1 MSGLVGRL
9 KERPLESLPAAFS
22 FWLRHAETKATMSA
36 MHRLEELVDYYVQ
49 RLSGPEAENA
59 WHSLVE
65 EGPAALTYLLNF
77 FASTKDK
84 ELQIRLI
91 QIVCQYRS
99 EKAIPFLEK
108 QLHHPVPEIWKT
120 ALDGLVMIGTKTSLE
135 LLAAASL
142 KAPAER
148 REWIQEAM
156 QQIHEGLDG

>member
-1 MSGLVGRL
+1 MQGLQQV
-9 KERPLESLPAAFS
+9 
-22 FWLRHAETKATMSA
+22 
-36 MHRLEELVDYYVQ
+36 VDYYVQ
-49 RLSGPEAENA
+49 RLSGLEVENA

-65 EGPAALTYLLNF
+65 EGPGALPYLLNA

-84 ELQIRLI
+84 ELQIRLM
-91 QIVCQYRS
+91 QIVCQHRT

-135 LLAAASL
+135 SLGAASL